1 MSLKSPDILLQKLL
15 SLQMYIY
22 TYVHPYDVDR
32 NIYIMPCLRIYQHE
46 STSQLLGGAHVY
58 LAERPGRQVPGPA

>member
-1 MSLKSPDILLQKLL
+1 MSLKSPEILLQKLL

-22 TYVHPYDVDR
+22 TYVHPYVDR
-32 NIYIMPCLRIYQHE
+32 HIYITPCLRIYRHE
-46 STSQLLGGAHVY
+46 STRQLLGGAHVY